1 MRLPILLPLGLVIVS
16 ATAHATKPTNT
27 CSRAD
32 LKHRCLST
40 GTSVILPSTAVPH
53 YPTSSII
60 PSHVSSTTSAFTA
73 IPSGVE
79 SLFSL
84 VVANTST
91 PFDGLFLDL
100 DYGIVNDEVGVLV
113 FSEFD
118 YYVGGGTTVFDLSAN
133 GTLQADGVG
142 EGYAY
147 YSHRDF
153 NSFSGFFFQNP
164 PYVPGEIPGN
174 FPGAIPGEVFVTCEL
189 VGDTFDGDT
198 LTCQNGARG
207 VFFAFPQ
214 TVIDGNSTTP
224 FLQLGPKVPK
234 GAYQLT
240 LLTYN

>member
-1 MRLPILLPLGLVIVS
+1 M
-16 ATAHATKPTNT
+16 
-27 CSRAD
+27 
-32 LKHRCLST
+32 
-40 GTSVILPSTAVPH
+40 
-53 YPTSSII
+53 
-60 PSHVSSTTSAFTA
+60 
-73 IPSGVE
+73 E

-100 DYGIVNDEVGVLV
+100 NYGTVNDQVGVLV
-113 FSEFD
+113 FSESK
-118 YYVGGGTTVFDLSAN
+118 YYVGGATTVFDLSAN

-147 YSHRDF
+147 YVHQDF
-153 NSFSGFFFQNP
+153 NPSSGFFFQNP

-214 TVIDGNSTTP
+214 RVIDGNTTTP
-224 FLQLGPKVPK
+224 FVELGPKVPK
-234 GAYQLT
+234 GAYHLT